1 MRSWL
6 TSSLILTAPIALAAA
21 PALAQP
27 VAQSGVSAEIMTD
40 YRERGLS
47 WSDSDPA
54 VRMDATLA
62 LGDTFSIEAGAAT
75 LRGADRHGGS
85 DLGVTI
91 APRYSTFAGGWR
103 VSGGLTGHIFVGADD
118 GRGNLDYVELVG
130 EAERTLGPAR
140 LAVGAAFAPSQR
152 AIGGSNLNLHADLSV
167 GVPGTPVTA
176 FAGGGH
182 TLGSSNGDPRRAR
195 LRPDGDY
202 TDWYLGLEHSRG
214 PLALGV
220 IYTDTTIGR
229 LDMVAS
235 PYLEGGAG
243 SRLSGYLR
251 FSL

>member
-1 MRSWL
+1 MHRWL
-6 TSSLILTAPIALAAA
+6 IPALALAAPLA
-21 PALAQP
+21 LAAGPAAAQP

-62 LGDTFSIEAGAAT
+62 LGDTFSIETGAAT
-75 LRGADRHGGS
+75 LRSADRHGGS
-85 DLGVTI
+85 DIGITVS
-91 APRYSTFAGGWR
+91 PRYSTFAGGWG
-103 VSGGLTGHIFVGADD
+103 VSGGLVGHIFAGADE
-118 GRGNLDYVELVG
+118 GRGNLNYMEIVG

-140 LAVGAAFAPSQR
+140 LAVRATFAPSQR
-152 AIGGSNLNLHADLSV
+152 AIGGSNLNLRADLSA

-176 FAGGGH
+176 FAGAGH
-182 TLGSSNGDPRRAR
+182 TLGSSNGDPRRVR
-195 LRPDGDY
+195 LRPDGAY
-202 TDWYLGLEHSRG
+202 SDWYLGLEHSRG

-229 LDMVAS
+229 LDVSTS
-235 PYLEGGAG
+235 PYLEGGTG